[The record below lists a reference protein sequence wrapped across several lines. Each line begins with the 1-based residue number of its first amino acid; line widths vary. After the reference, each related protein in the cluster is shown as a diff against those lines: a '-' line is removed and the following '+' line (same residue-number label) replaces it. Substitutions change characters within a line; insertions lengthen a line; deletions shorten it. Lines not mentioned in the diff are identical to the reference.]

1 MKLCKICAS
10 TTGKRSKATNK
21 VFNLDACSDCHKF
34 YKAADKT
41 VINEERKAR
50 KRKRFVVLLANG
62 SGRVHGV
69 NSNVVPTLVRAKA
82 LQRRLINHKFENS
95 KYIIAEVVPIT

>member
-21 VFNLDACSDCHKF
+21 VFNLDACSDCYKF

-41 VINEERKAR
+41 VLDNEVILALRSLLKNEIAYMKEVVEDHIERK
-50 KRKRFVVLLANG
+50 V
-62 SGRVHGV
+62 
-69 NSNVVPTLVRAKA
+69 
-82 LQRRLINHKFENS
+82 S
-95 KYIIAEVVPIT
+95 KKELTKIFMQIT

>member
-1 MKLCKICAS
+1 MKLCKICSS
-10 TTGKRSKATNK
+10 TTGKKSKATNK
-21 VFNLDACSDCHKF
+21 VLNLDACSDCYKF
-34 YKAADKT
+34 YKAADQTDRTK
-41 VINEERKAR
+41 ERKTN
-50 KRKRFVVLLANG
+50 KRKRYVVLLANG

-95 KYIIAEVVPIT
+95 KYIIAEVTPIS